1 MGFVCLKQGWDFVSV
16 GPMDRGVLYYEFS
29 IGLAT
34 VEIFS

>member
-29 IGLAT
+29 IG
-34 VEIFS
+34 VGDGRNI